1 MKIPFDFQ
9 WGMLYPYQFGLPVVR
24 LEQDTITVG
33 RSNGCDTVITTNH
46 CSQMFLDS
54 ISKIHFVIKKTPQD
68 GIRLLDKSTNGTSVG
83 DGEADKIIGKKNH
96 VGVLLEH
103 NKIISMSG
111 YKSYV
116 FMRTDPSF
124 KNKDLYPKE
133 LRNRYIPSIQL
144 GKGASGE
151 VILGWGKINHFIRC
165 NILYKYF

>member
-1 MKIPFDFQ
+1 MNIPFDFQ
-9 WGMLYPYQFGLPVVR
+9 WGMLYPYQFGFPVVR

-33 RSNGCDTVITTNH
+33 RSTGCDTVITTNH
-46 CSQMFLDS
+46 CSQKFLDS

-68 GIRLLDKSTNGTSVG
+68 GIRLLDKSSNGTSVG
-83 DGEADKIIGKKNH
+83 DGEADRIIGKKNH

-103 NKIISMSG
+103 NKIISMSS

-151 VILGWGKINHFIRC
+151 VILGRGKLFIFIRC
-165 NILYKYF
+165 NRLYK